1 MQLDIPYSNSNHTII
16 GEIDIYPHLEKPFA
30 WPHLFIM
37 RSGFGPQKYLNSVT
51 FNLKDMYQSNSDL
64 LCILYR
70 FDFAYANIP
79 LYFGTRVCFVFLF
92 YLVIEIHKYVNNQL
106 TNHKGSWWSWSHGS
120 WIYNYLC
127 NQCISLLT
135 LWVRIPLTRGV
146 LDTTVC
152 AKVFQWFS
160 PVSPTSKADH
170 HDIAAILL
178 KVAFN
183 TITLTLNPNP
193 QYIVILVSYIGRYH
207 TGKLWTVI

>member
-1 MQLDIPYSNSNHTII
+1 MICYVYCTDLTLFMQ
-16 GEIDIYPHLEKPFA
+16 
-30 WPHLFIM
+30 
-37 RSGFGPQKYLNSVT
+37 T
-51 FNLKDMYQSNSDL
+51 FH
-64 LCILYR
+64 CILELGYVL
-70 FDFAYANIP
+70 FV
-79 LYFGTRVCFVFLF
+79 YFNTQN
-92 YLVIEIHKYVNNQL
+92 VNNQL

-135 LWVRIPLTRGV
+135 LWVRIPLTWGV

-152 AKVFQWFS
+152 VKVFQWLAACQWFS
-160 PVSPTSKADH
+160 PVSPTSKTEH
-170 HDIAAILL
+170 HDIAATLL